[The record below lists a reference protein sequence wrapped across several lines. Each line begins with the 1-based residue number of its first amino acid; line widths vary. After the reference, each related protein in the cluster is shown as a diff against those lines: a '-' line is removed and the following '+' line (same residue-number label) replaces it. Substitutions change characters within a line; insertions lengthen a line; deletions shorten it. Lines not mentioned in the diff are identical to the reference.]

1 MLSSEAFP
9 SLQDQKQEGNIT
21 GARHHKRQPPN
32 PHMLLRTPEAGRI
45 PTAISLSSISPR
57 LFLGINR
64 ETLDLTIN
72 ESGGTLL
79 VLKHIC
85 HGNLHE
91 LEPSFQSLLQ
101 NLASIHFNELT
112 HPERLIFFYGIY
124 YILS

>member
-1 MLSSEAFP
+1 MLSSKAFP
-9 SLQDQKQEGNIT
+9 SLQDQKQEGSIT

-32 PHMLLRTPEAGRI
+32 PTCYSECLKAGRI
-45 PTAISLSSISPR
+45 PAAISLSSISIR

-64 ETLDLTIN
+64 EMLDLTSN
-72 ESGGTLL
+72 ESGRTLL

-91 LEPSFQSLLQ
+91 LEPSFLSLLQ
-101 NLASIHFNELT
+101 NLASIHFNELA
-112 HPERLIFFYGIY
+112 HPERLILFYGIY